1 MTIENVDKVESIE
14 DPAAR
19 AKAATEL
26 LSTRQAD
33 ISRLARIRQRAIEEL
48 RATGLSYAQVGEAI
62 GVTRGRIAQIRAAG
76 HALELEFFGHEEI
89 TILTPLRS
97 SDDGRPLVA
106 QEDFAAA
113 TELAKFLN
121 AADIETNLEQVSPE
135 GFVDLDAEGL
145 IAICGPKSSPMIE
158 RLIKEDPYIEYTSND
173 KGTWRIRDR
182 ESGTEFF
189 SGSNEEPTRNRD
201 AGYLA
206 RLRRPDT
213 GWPMIVIAG
222 VSAVGSLGVVNWF
235 ANIDNLRT
243 LYRSVGDRPFS
254 AVITSSFDPSPL
266 QISSSAIAVGPYIH
280 D

>member
-1 MTIENVDKVESIE
+1 MTTENVDKVESIE

-26 LSTRQAD
+26 LSSRQAD
-33 ISRLARIRQRAIEEL
+33 ISRLARIRRQAIEEL
-48 RATGLSYAQVGEAI
+48 RATGLSYSQVGEAL

-89 TILTPLRS
+89 TILTPLRP
-97 SDDGRPLVA
+97 SDVGRPLVA

-158 RLIKEDPYIEYTSND
+158 RLIKEDPYIEYTPND
-173 KGTWRIRDR
+173 EGTWRISRPSIR
-182 ESGTEFF
+182 H
-189 SGSNEEPTRNRD
+189 RV
-201 AGYLA
+201 LL
-206 RLRRPDT
+206 RL
-213 GWPMIVIAG
+213 
-222 VSAVGSLGVVNWF
+222 
-235 ANIDNLRT
+235 
-243 LYRSVGDRPFS
+243 
-254 AVITSSFDPSPL
+254 
-266 QISSSAIAVGPYIH
+266 
-280 D
+280 

>member
-1 MTIENVDKVESIE
+1 MTIEDVDEVESIG

-48 RATGLSYAQVGEAI
+48 RATGLSYAQVGEAL

-76 HALELEFFGHEEI
+76 HALELEFFGHDEI
-89 TILTPLRS
+89 TILTPLRPS
-97 SDDGRPLVA
+97 ADGRPLVA

-113 TELAKFLN
+113 TDLAKFLN

-145 IAICGPKSSPMIE
+145 IAICGPKSSPAIE
-158 RLIKEDPYIEYTSND
+158 RLIKEDPFIEYTPNNE
-173 KGTWRIRDR
+173 GTWRIRDR
-182 ESGTEFF
+182 ASGAEFF
-189 SGSNEEPTRNRD
+189 SGSNEEPTRNQD

-222 VSAVGSLGVVNWF
+222 VSATGSLGVVDWF
-235 ANIDNLRT
+235 ANTDNLRT
-243 LYRSVGDRPFS
+243 LFRSVGDQPFS
-254 AVITSSFDPSPL
+254 AVVTSAFVPSPL
-266 QISSSAIAVGPYIH
+266 NITHSTIAVGPYIH
-280 D
+280 E

>member
-1 MTIENVDKVESIE
+1 MTSGDRQRRAAVTIENVDKVESIE

-26 LSTRQAD
+26 LSVRQSD

-48 RATGLSYAQVGEAI
+48 RTAGLSYSQVGEAL

-97 SDDGRPLVA
+97 SEVDRPLVA

-121 AADIETNLEQVSPE
+121 QADIETNLEQVSPE
-135 GFVDLDAEGL
+135 GFVDLNAEGL

-158 RLIKEDPYIEYTSND
+158 RLIKEDPYLEYTPND
-173 KGTWRIRDR
+173 EGTWRIRDR
-182 ESGTEFF
+182 ASGRDYF
-189 SGSNEEPTRNRD
+189 SGSNLTPARNQD

-213 GWPMIVIAG
+213 GWPMIIIAG
-222 VSAVGSLGVVNWF
+222 VSAIGSLGVVDWF

-243 LYRSVGDRPFS
+243 LYRSVGDRSFS
-254 AVITSSFDPSPL
+254 AVITSDFVSSPL
-266 QISSSAIAVGPYIH
+266 KI
-280 D
+280 

>member
-1 MTIENVDKVESIE
+1 MTIEDVDTVESIE

-48 RATGLSYAQVGEAI
+48 RATGLSYAQVGEAL

-89 TILTPLRS
+89 TILTPLRPS
-97 SDDGRPLVA
+97 ADGRPLVA

-113 TELAKFLN
+113 TDLAKFLN

-135 GFVDLDAEGL
+135 GFVDLDTEGL

-158 RLIKEDPYIEYTSND
+158 RLIKEDPFIEYTPND
-173 KGTWRIRDR
+173 EGTWRIRDR
-182 ESGTEFF
+182 ASGAEFF
-189 SGSNEEPTRNRD
+189 SGSNEGPRNQD

-206 RLRRPDT
+206 RLRRLDT

-222 VSAVGSLGVVNWF
+222 VSATGSLGVVDWF

-243 LYRSVGDRPFS
+243 LYRTVGDQPFS
-254 AVITSSFDPSPL
+254 AVITSAFVSLPL
-266 QISSSAIAVGPYIH
+266 SITNSTLAVGPYIH
-280 D
+280 E

>member
-1 MTIENVDKVESIE
+1 VTTENVDKVESIE

-19 AKAATEL
+19 AKVATEL
-26 LSTRQAD
+26 LSSRQAD
-33 ISRLARIRQRAIEEL
+33 ISRLARIRRRAIEEL
-48 RATGLSYAQVGEAI
+48 RATGLSYSEVGEAL

-97 SDDGRPLVA
+97 SDVGRPLVA

-135 GFVDLDAEGL
+135 GFIDLDAEGL
-145 IAICGPKSSPMIE
+145 IAICGPKSSAMIE
-158 RLIKEDPYIEYTSND
+158 RLIKEDPYIEYTPND
-173 KGTWRIRDR
+173 KGIWRIRDR
-182 ESGTEFF
+182 ASGTEFF
-189 SGSNEEPTRNRD
+189 SGSNEEPTRNQD

-213 GWPMIVIAG
+213 GWPMIVVAG
-222 VSAVGSLGVVNWF
+222 VNAVGSLGVVNWF
-235 ANIDNLRT
+235 TSIDNLRS
-243 LYRSVGDRPFS
+243 LYRTVGDRSFS
-254 AVITSSFDPSPL
+254 AVITSSFTPL
-266 QISSSAIAVGPYIH
+266 PLKVTSASLAVGPYVH

>member
-1 MTIENVDKVESIE
+1 MTIEDVEKVESIG

-48 RATGLSYAQVGEAI
+48 RATGLSYAQVGEAL

-97 SDDGRPLVA
+97 SDGGRPLVA

-135 GFVDLDAEGL
+135 GFIDLDAEGL

-158 RLIKEDPYIEYTSND
+158 RLIKEDPYIEYTPND
-173 KGTWRIRDR
+173 EAIWRIRDR
-182 ESGTEFF
+182 ASGTEFF
-189 SGSNEEPTRNRD
+189 SGSNEEPTRNQD

-222 VSAVGSLGVVNWF
+222 VSAVGSLGVVDWF
-235 ANIDNLRT
+235 ANIDNLRR
-243 LYRSVGDRPFS
+243 LYRSVGDQAFS
-254 AVITSSFDPSPL
+254 AVISSTFAHSPL
-266 QISSSAIAVGPYIH
+266 RVTNSAMSVGPYVH
-280 D
+280 E